1 MENSIRI
8 FCGDEEIK
16 YKAFKF
22 SGGEVSFKLE
32 DEDYNFSRPL
42 IYKTDLTSSDS
53 IILLCLLKEYFDC
66 VRPNPPS
73 IREPYLMPSFLYL
86 NYTPYGR
93 QDRGERL
100 EPFGLKVF
108 SKIINSLKFDRV
120 TVYDPHSY
128 VTGALLDNVSFI
140 DRLSTC
146 SFHDY
151 PYNFFVR
158 NKDAIIVSPDQ
169 GAFKIN
175 DEIARKYN
183 KYHIFANKTRDKE
196 TGEVNGMTLI
206 SDIPLKGRNCVIL
219 DDICDGGRTFI
230 ELHKLLKKEGINEAH
245 LFTTIGIYSKGL
257 DVLSMYDKVD
267 CFHRL
272 GSGAKE

>member
-8 FCGDEEIK
+8 LYGARMLE

-22 SGGEVSFKLE
+22 SGGEVSFKFKDLDILHKLDEYPLE
-32 DEDYNFSRPL
+32 FYA
-42 IYKTDLTSSDS
+42 DLSSSDS
-53 IILLCLLKEYFDC
+53 IILLCLLKEYIDNLT
-66 VRPNPPS
+66 PYKPTNPS
-73 IREPYLMPSFLYL
+73 ILRLY
-86 NYTPYGR
+86 YTPYGR
-93 QDRGERL
+93 QDRREKL

-108 SKIINSLKFDRV
+108 SKIINSLKFDEV

-128 VTGALLDNVSFI
+128 VTNALLNNLKSI
-140 DRLSTC
+140 DRFNIC
-146 SFHDY
+146 VDIHSFA
-151 PYNFFVR
+151 YNCFAR

-175 DEIARKYN
+175 DEIARRYGKD
-183 KYHIFANKTRDKE
+183 HIFANKTRDKE

-206 SDIPLKGRNCVIL
+206 SDIPLKGRNCLVL

-230 ELHKLLKKEGINEAH
+230 ELHKLLKKEGIAKAE
-245 LFTTIGIYSKGL
+245 LYTTVGIYSKGL
-257 DVLSMYDKVD
+257 DVLSMYDRVD

-272 GSGAKE
+272 GSMDINK